1 MRIRLNTYQGYPKLK
16 GERMKHIQ
24 DLEEAWK
31 CLNEWCD
38 ITSRLS
44 NDGAVMVKEME
55 RLKVRTLR
63 LIGGKNG
70 FKKDMGEE

>member
-1 MRIRLNTYQGYPKLK
+1 
-16 GERMKHIQ
+16 MKQIT
-24 DLEEAWK
+24 DIEEAWK
-31 CLNEWCD
+31 CLSERCD
-38 ITSRLS
+38 ITSRLN

-63 LIGGKNG
+63 LIGGKDG

>member
-1 MRIRLNTYQGYPKLK
+1 
-16 GERMKHIQ
+16 MKQIT
-24 DLEEAWK
+24 DIEEAWK

-38 ITSRLS
+38 ITSRLN

-63 LIGGKNG
+63 LIGGKNE
-70 FKKDMGEE
+70 FKEDMGKK